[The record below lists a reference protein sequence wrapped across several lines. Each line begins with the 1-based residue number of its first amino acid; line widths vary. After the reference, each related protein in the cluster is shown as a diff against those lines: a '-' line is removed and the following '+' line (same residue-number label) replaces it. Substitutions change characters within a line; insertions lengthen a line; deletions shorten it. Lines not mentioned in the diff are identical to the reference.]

1 METPGNFARCSF
13 GEVEAEG
20 PPARPLDFPPPV
32 VRRAFRGNALVIY
45 PSNGVRDIIPNVIHR
60 EDLQNSDAVAYL
72 PQRRLQDAIFGS
84 VWVCLVLRRH
94 IGVAADDAA
103 AAAGMEPG
111 NPAAPIVWEV
121 CGSYVAIKM
130 VEWAIVHR
138 LRGRLLEDPV
148 KEVAATQLIGTDHP
162 HVLGCN
168 EVLQDD
174 ECLYS
179 IMPYASG
186 GDLFS
191 VVVQHADENEGTMS
205 EPMTRYWFK
214 QILSALH
221 YLQSKGICHRDL
233 SLENILV
240 DGDNCLVIDFGM
252 CLRVPY
258 TDRRDPSLVTN
269 VTEGV
274 MRRLMN
280 PQGTCGK
287 HNYMS
292 PEIFQNTDNFDGF
305 AIDLWAAGVILYI
318 MLTNFPPYDQASPTD
333 QRFEIIMN
341 GELVSQLEEWDIR
354 LSPEA
359 GDLLQNMLRVD
370 PRERL
375 TLAEIM
381 EHPWVTNSDVGTP
394 SPIDA
399 PYL

>member
-1 METPGNFARCSF
+1 
-13 GEVEAEG
+13 
-20 PPARPLDFPPPV
+20 
-32 VRRAFRGNALVIY
+32 
-45 PSNGVRDIIPNVIHR
+45 
-60 EDLQNSDAVAYL
+60 
-72 PQRRLQDAIFGS
+72 
-84 VWVCLVLRRH
+84 
-94 IGVAADDAA
+94 
-103 AAAGMEPG
+103 
-111 NPAAPIVWEV
+111 
-121 CGSYVAIKM
+121 
-130 VEWAIVHR
+130 
-138 LRGRLLEDPV
+138 
-148 KEVAATQLIGTDHP
+148 
-162 HVLGCN
+162 
-168 EVLQDD
+168 
-174 ECLYS
+174 
-179 IMPYASG
+179 
-186 GDLFS
+186 
-191 VVVQHADENEGTMS
+191 
-205 EPMTRYWFK
+205 
-214 QILSALH
+214 
-221 YLQSKGICHRDL
+221 
-233 SLENILV
+233 
-240 DGDNCLVIDFGM
+240 M

-381 EHPWVTNSDVGTP
+381 EHPWVTNSDVGIP